1 MSTLASSVRVSP
13 GKALPVFA
21 ALTAKADESVRR
33 QIAKYTT
40 IVAAIV
46 GLLFIF
52 LGHFLLQI
60 FHITLPALQIG
71 GGIIL
76 LLFAL
81 EMIMGK
87 EKGAPGAEEKP
98 SLDIAISPLALPLM
112 ATPQGIVTL
121 IMLAAADPSFKNDAI
136 IAACLAAILAF
147 NLLCLLSAGK
157 IVEKIGPALPVI
169 SKIMGLLLTA
179 LAVQLMIVGFQEL
192 GVIPNT

>member
-1 MSTLASSVRVSP
+1 MTFGP
-13 GKALPVFA
+13 GKALLVFA

-33 QIAKYTT
+33 QIAKYTI

-87 EKGAPGAEEKP
+87 EKGAHEWIIEFRTPPSSMEHFTKILDLQLQEVNSDYEAKRYNNTTLNAPTVHSARENLFYDWLKANNKLGGQHKVPRLSNTRDYLEE
-98 SLDIAISPLALPLM
+98 
-112 ATPQGIVTL
+112 
-121 IMLAAADPSFKNDAI
+121 
-136 IAACLAAILAF
+136 
-147 NLLCLLSAGK
+147 LLKMNG
-157 IVEKIGPALPVI
+157 
-169 SKIMGLLLTA
+169 
-179 LAVQLMIVGFQEL
+179 
-192 GVIPNT
+192 